1 MAIRYSSIITPKN
14 LSQLKDPFYQK
25 VTKTVAK
32 NPALQS
38 PSFPTI
44 INNPANITSIVKEE
58 QQTQTSIHTPRR
70 QTNYEQMPSDAAR
83 LRARAY
89 ENAYWEFKK
98 DIKEQGGDD
107 TNYGQ
112 HISIGVGDRESY
124 LGLAGFGAGTPYC
137 ACFTTWCYYY
147 SGWKDLVYR
156 IVKGE
161 KEWTNKG
168 GSLAAAQTWGK
179 NGLLGLNGMVKEI
192 SARQVEAGD
201 PVVFGLEISGPNND
215 HVGLFSQ
222 WLVKPWENGGIGLFS
237 TIEGNTT
244 SDNGM
249 ARDGKTFKIVSYP
262 PDGNQNGV
270 YGKKHTYN
278 MNTGMDDIVSKKDV
292 TFARI
297 VI

>member
-1 MAIRYSSIITPKN
+1 MAIVSLPIITPKN

-58 QQTQTSIHTPRR
+58 QQTQTSIHTQRR
-70 QTNYEQMPSDAAR
+70 QTHYEQMPSDAAR

-89 ENAYWEFKK
+89 ENAYFEFKK
-98 DIKEQGGDD
+98 DIKEESQNTGP
-107 TNYGQ
+107 
-112 HISIGVGDRESY
+112 HITQAVGDRESY
-124 LGLAGFGAGTPYC
+124 LGLVGLGAGTPYC
-137 ACFTTWCYYY
+137 AAFTTWCYYY
-147 SGWKDLVYR
+147 SGWKDLVYKM
-156 IVKGE
+156 VKGE
-161 KEWTNKG
+161 KVFTNKG

-179 NGLLGLNGMVKEI
+179 DGLLGLNGMVKEI

-201 PVVFGLEISGPNND
+201 PVVFGLAVSGYEND

-222 WLVKPWENGGIGLFS
+222 WLVKPWENGGIGLFT

-244 SDNGM
+244 PDSSVTHK
-249 ARDGKTFKIVSYP
+249 GKTFEKGAGGS
-262 PDGNQNGV
+262 GAEGV

-292 TFARI
+292 TFAR
-297 VI
+297 VVV

>member
-1 MAIRYSSIITPKN
+1 MAIVFSSIITPKN
-14 LSQLKDPFYQK
+14 LTQLKDPFYQK

-32 NPALQS
+32 NPAFQS

-44 INNPANITSIVKEE
+44 INNFANILSTVKKEK
-58 QQTQTSIHTPRR
+58 QTHPSIHTDRR
-70 QTNYEQMPSDAAR
+70 QTNYKQMPSDAAR

-89 ENAYWEFKK
+89 ENAYLEFKK

-107 TNYGQ
+107 TNYGD
-112 HISIGVGDRESY
+112 HISVAVGDRKSY
-124 LGLAGFGAGTPYC
+124 IGLVDYGEDSAIPYC

-147 SGWKDLVYR
+147 SGWKDILDP
-156 IVKGE
+156 VKGR
-161 KEWTNKG
+161 
-168 GSLAAAQTWGK
+168 SLAVAQTWGK
-179 NGLLGLNGMVKEI
+179 DGLLGLNGMVKEI
-192 SARQVEAGD
+192 SAKQVEAGD
-201 PVVFGLEISGPNND
+201 PVVFGLDIPNFNND

-237 TIEGNTT
+237 SIEGNTT

-249 ARDGKTFKIVSYP
+249 ARDGKTFKKVSYP

-278 MNTGMDDIVSKKDV
+278 MNTGMDDIISKKDV

>member
-1 MAIRYSSIITPKN
+1 MAIAFSSIITSKN
-14 LSQLKDPFYQK
+14 LTQLKDPFYQK

-32 NPALQS
+32 TPALQS

-44 INNPANITSIVKEE
+44 INNPANIASTVKEE
-58 QQTQTSIHTPRR
+58 RQTQTSIHTPRR

-89 ENAYWEFKK
+89 ENAYFEFKK
-98 DIKEQGGDD
+98 DIREQGGDD
-107 TNYGQ
+107 TNYGP

-124 LGLAGFGAGTPYC
+124 IGLLGGTSGPDWPYC

-147 SGWKDLVYR
+147 SGWKDILG
-156 IVKGE
+156 KF
-161 KEWTNKG
+161 KG
-168 GSLAAAQTWGK
+168 GSLAAAQTWGI
-179 NGLLGLNGMVKEI
+179 NGLLGSNGMVKEI
-192 SARQVEAGD
+192 SAKQVEAGD
-201 PVVFGLEISGPNND
+201 PVVFGLDIPDTKND

-278 MNTGMDDIVSKKDV
+278 MNTGMDDIISKKDV

>member
-1 MAIRYSSIITPKN
+1 MAIAFSSIITSKN
-14 LSQLKDPFYQK
+14 LTQLKDPFYQK

-32 NPALQS
+32 TPALQS

-44 INNPANITSIVKEE
+44 INNPANIASTVKEE
-58 QQTQTSIHTPRR
+58 KQTQTSIHTPRR

-89 ENAYWEFKK
+89 ENAYFEFKK
-98 DIKEQGGDD
+98 DIKEESENTGP
-107 TNYGQ
+107 
-112 HISIGVGDRESY
+112 HITQAVGDRESY
-124 LGLAGFGAGTPYC
+124 LGLVGLGAGTPYC
-137 ACFTTWCYYY
+137 AAFTTWCYYY
-147 SGWKDLVYR
+147 SGWKDLVYKM
-156 IVKGE
+156 VKGE
-161 KEWTNKG
+161 KVFTNKG

-179 NGLLGLNGMVKEI
+179 DGLLGLNGMVKEI

-201 PVVFGLEISGPNND
+201 PVVFGLAVSGYQND

-222 WLVKPWENGGIGLFS
+222 WLVKPWENGGIGLFT

-244 SDNGM
+244 PDSSVTHK
-249 ARDGKTFKIVSYP
+249 GKTFEKGAGGS
-262 PDGNQNGV
+262 GAEGV

-278 MNTGMDDIVSKKDV
+278 MNTGMDDIISKKDV